1 MRTRLILYMLFITF
15 FQLTSFAQYSAKKMA
30 EFKALSKGADVILTG
45 KVAKQKSEWNADKT
59 RILTHVTIEVDDY
72 LKAANYQKDIVVT
85 HLGGEV
91 GSVGELYT
99 HVPSFK
105 NNEEVL
111 LFLKK
116 DNLNRAYKV
125 VDGEDGKWSI
135 YKDDKTGEKITSSFV
150 KISALKKEIKNYVKQ
165 SK

>member
-1 MRTRLILYMLFITF
+1 MKLNLISLLLLIAF
-15 FQLTSFAQYSAKKMA
+15 FQLTSFAQYSAKKIA
-30 EFKALSKGADVILTG
+30 ELKALSKGADVIVTG
-45 KVAKQKSEWNADKT
+45 KVANQKSEWNADKT
-59 RILTHVTIEVDDY
+59 RILTRVTIKVDDY
-72 LKAANYQKDIVVT
+72 IKAASYQKDIVVT

-99 HVPSFK
+99 HVPTFN

-116 DNLNRAYKV
+116 DNTNGAYKV
-125 VDGEDGKWSI
+125 IDGEEGKLTL

-150 KISALKKEIKNYVKQ
+150 KISALKKEIKNQIKQ
-165 SK
+165 AK

>member
-1 MRTRLILYMLFITF
+1 MKLSLISFLLFITF
-15 FQLTSFAQYSAKKMA
+15 FPLTSFAQYSAREINELKS
-30 EFKALSKGADVILTG
+30 LSKGADVIVTG
-45 KVAKQKSEWNADKT
+45 KVAGQKSKWNADKT
-59 RILTHVTIEVDDY
+59 RILTQVTVEVDEY
-72 LKAANYQKDIVVT
+72 LKAADNQKDIIIT

-91 GSVGELYT
+91 GSIGEWYS

-116 DNLNRAYKV
+116 DKANKAYKV
-125 VDGEDGKWSI
+125 VDGEEGKWTL

-150 KISALKKEIKNYVKQ
+150 KISALKKEIKNQVKQ
-165 SK
+165 